1 MKGNGLPLLWAVLG
15 TRSRPYPAP
24 ARQPVARTP
33 TQPPRPGTT
42 GCTCCLE
49 MIEMRTNF
57 QDLDMKTK
65 TLIAPLALLSLW
77 AVAVNAQVSVSTVPS
92 SGLAEPYHVVLD
104 SANNLYVSDSVNNR
118 IARIDANTQVTTTL
132 AGLPADP
139 AGSDD
144 GFPYLAH
151 FNDPQGLLTVT
162 LSGVNAT
169 RFGTN

>member
-1 MKGNGLPLLWAVLG
+1 
-15 TRSRPYPAP
+15 
-24 ARQPVARTP
+24 
-33 TQPPRPGTT
+33 
-42 GCTCCLE
+42 
-49 MIEMRTNF
+49 
-57 QDLDMKTK
+57 MKTK
-65 TLIAPLALLSLW
+65 ILLALAALLSFW
-77 AVAVNAQVSVSTVPS
+77 TVALKAQVTVSTVPS
-92 SGLAEPYHVVLD
+92 SGLAEPYNVVLD
-104 SANNLYVSDSVNNR
+104 SANNLFVSDSVNNR

-139 AGSDD
+139 AGVDN